1 MVTNASRTISSI
13 IIMKNRETAD
23 RVRPPKILVYNQDE
37 CRSITLPSGISLI
50 YMVRSYVPF
59 VTSRPPVSDGPGVSS
74 VGTALPR
81 TYRGGIICDIIF
93 GDTDPFIGM
102 CQEPVLLG
110 FFKRPD
116 IVYGTLIHGLRSPEK
131 EPVLPDI
138 ALELLVLGDI
148 DICPFRFDEH
158 PAGIVLQVEIVV

>member
-59 VTSRPPVSDGPGVSS
+59 VTSRPPVSDGPVCP
-74 VGTALPR
+74 LW
-81 TYRGGIICDIIF
+81 
-93 GDTDPFIGM
+93 
-102 CQEPVLLG
+102 
-110 FFKRPD
+110 
-116 IVYGTLIHGLRSPEK
+116 GLRCQGHTGGHYLRYNIRRYGS
-131 EPVLPDI
+131 VH
-138 ALELLVLGDI
+138 
-148 DICPFRFDEH
+148 R
-158 PAGIVLQVEIVV
+158 